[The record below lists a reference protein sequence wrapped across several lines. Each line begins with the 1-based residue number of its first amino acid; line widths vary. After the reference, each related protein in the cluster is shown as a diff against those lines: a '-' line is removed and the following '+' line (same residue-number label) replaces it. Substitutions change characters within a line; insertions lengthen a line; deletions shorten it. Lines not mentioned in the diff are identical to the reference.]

1 MENDLRKSHIELGS
15 IYFWTASI
23 HLHIPLLYHED
34 ACNIILNSLSYL
46 SNKKHLSVFAFV
58 IMPTHVHFIWKAE
71 SKNGKEM
78 PHVSFLKYTAHQ
90 FKSMLIPQPDE
101 LLKFQ
106 VNAANKKFEFWQRD
120 SLAIELYSPEI
131 IFQKLD
137 YIHHNPVSK
146 KWNLTDDFTLYP
158 YSSASFYEKGE
169 SSFTFLKDIRIEL
182 DGE

>member
-1 MENDLRKSHIELGS
+1 
-15 IYFWTASI
+15 
-23 HLHIPLLYHED
+23 
-34 ACNIILNSLSYL
+34 
-46 SNKKHLSVFAFV
+46 
-58 IMPTHVHFIWKAE
+58 
-71 SKNGKEM
+71 M

-106 VNAANKKFEFWQRD
+106 VNAANKKLEFWQRD

-146 KWNLTDDFTLYP
+146 NGTLPMTLLFTHTLLRL
-158 YSSASFYEKGE
+158 FMKKGKVVLL
-169 SSFTFLKDIRIEL
+169 F
-182 DGE
+182 